1 MGKGPHIPGVV
12 RESQD
17 LVILVDHVPQLKAD
31 HRLATVVVEQN
42 QIADVSQN
50 EPDRNRSTLKNPD
63 LRGL

>member
-1 MGKGPHIPGVV
+1 
-12 RESQD
+12 
-17 LVILVDHVPQLKAD
+17 
-31 HRLATVVVEQN
+31 VEQN